1 MTLVKIN
8 GIEFVADIKTKP
20 NDNQWRNRES
30 KLVTFASTYEETK
43 ALFTDGV
50 PWSIVVDRPNI
61 NGEMETVEMDM
72 SEYALSGAITDNRDG
87 TITVKMG
94 RYTQEEL
101 LSIPVAAAPKTHK
114 EAVALR
120 SVIEHAAQSL
130 DDETALTAKTL
141 YPEWSELAAAAY
153 VAESAGFKFRHGNS
167 LYKTVSAN
175 APFAAHWIP
184 GSGTESMYVRIDE
197 THAGTMEDPIP
208 YEGNMALESGK
219 YYEQD
224 GMVYCCN
231 RDTGAPVYN
240 ALADLVGVYVEE
252 VAV

>member
-1 MTLVKIN
+1 MIIVKIN
-8 GIEFVADIKTKP
+8 GAEFVADIKTKP
-20 NDNQWRNRES
+20 SDNQWGDRES
-30 KLVTFASTYEETK
+30 KLVTFPATYEEAK
-43 ALFTDGV
+43 EMFTDGV
-50 PWSIVVDRPNI
+50 TWAIVVDRPNI
-61 NGEMETVEMDM
+61 NGVMETVEMDM

-141 YPEWSELAAAAY
+141 YPEWDALAAADY
-153 VAESAGFKFRHGNS
+153 VAESAGFKFRYGGS

-184 GSGTESMYVRIDE
+184 GNGTESMYVRIDE

-224 GMVYCCN
+224 GVVYLCN
-231 RDTGAPVYN
+231 HDTGAPVYN
-240 ALADLVGVYVEE
+240 ALADLVGGYVE

>member
-1 MTLVKIN
+1 MINVKIN
-8 GIEFVADIKTKP
+8 GAEFVADIKTKP
-20 NDNQWRNRES
+20 NDNQWGGRES
-30 KLVTFASTYEETK
+30 KLVTFASTYEEAK
-43 ALFTDGV
+43 ALFTDGM
-50 PWSIVVDRPNI
+50 PWSIVVERPNI
-61 NGEMETVEMDM
+61 NGEAEIEEIDM

-141 YPEWSELAAAAY
+141 YPEWAALAAAAY
-153 VAESAGFKFRHGNS
+153 VAENDGFKFRHGDS

-175 APFAAHWIP
+175 VPFAAHWIP
-184 GSGTESMYVRIDE
+184 GNGTESMYVRIDE
-197 THAGTMEDPIP
+197 IHAGTVEDPIP

-240 ALADLVGVYVEE
+240 ALADLVGVYVE